1 MPKNKQKRAKRSND
15 MVEAAAP
22 EPKPAPSMPV
32 WLRRAACF
40 FGALFCVFGVV
51 YCVMVLLVG
60 EGSPVFIVAIVAII
74 VFAAMAVHLVRA
86 GPLRWSLAS
95 VT

>member
-1 MPKNKQKRAKRSND
+1 MTKRNDKRRSAKNEEQALSKGQ
-15 MVEAAAP
+15 AP
-22 EPKPAPSMPV
+22 QEPRHMPV

-60 EGSPVFIVAIVAII
+60 KGSPDFIVAII
-74 VFAAMAVHLVRA
+74 VFAAMAVHLVRS
-86 GPLRWSLAS
+86 GLGDGRWRAER
-95 VT
+95 